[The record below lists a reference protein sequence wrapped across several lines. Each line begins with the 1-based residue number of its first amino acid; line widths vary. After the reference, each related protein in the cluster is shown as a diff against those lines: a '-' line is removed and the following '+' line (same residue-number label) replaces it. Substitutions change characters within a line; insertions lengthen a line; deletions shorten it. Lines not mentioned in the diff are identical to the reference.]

1 VSPSIPLNVSKY
13 LIKNVTVAKQTQAQ
27 AEPARWLGVEQG
39 VLQGIGSKADWN
51 ESEWPIVIEGDGMTL
66 LPAGV
71 DPQVHMRVP
80 GQKQKET
87 ADSCLHA
94 AIHGG
99 ISALLTMPNTKPVID
114 CVQVLAQ
121 GRAEVARAQ
130 HGLPV
135 EVLFSAALTK
145 GQRGREL
152 VDFASLVQS
161 GVRFFT
167 DDGVGVADDAL
178 MSQIFAQSHALG
190 FTVLQHAEVPGH
202 GGILAPSSVQE
213 HLAVT
218 SYDEEVEVAMV
229 VRDLKLLAR
238 YPKAKYHVLH
248 VSSVRTLEPITVA
261 KAQGLQVTCEV
272 SPHHL
277 FLTGDDIRID
287 NPAYKMNPP
296 LRSEHDRAGL
306 IAGLQ
311 SGLVDFVAT
320 DHAPHE
326 SEVKGQ
332 FKTAAFGT
340 TGLDSALVIL
350 WELYLRGQ
358 LSLPRLCD
366 VFASAPANFLGIGDQ
381 HGSIEVARTFRAV
394 MLKTLETGKPW
405 EVSDLHGLA
414 KNSCFLN
421 IPLRGRVA
429 QTFLGC
435 DTWKFAS
442 P

>member
-1 VSPSIPLNVSKY
+1 MSKSVPLKATKY
-13 LIKNVTVAKQTQAQ
+13 LIKNVSLATKVDPQAV
-27 AEPARWLGVEQG
+27 PARWLGIEQG
-39 VLQGIGSKADWN
+39 VVQGIGAKDDWN
-51 ESEWPIVIEGDGMTL
+51 EADWPMVIDGEGMTL

-80 GQKQKET
+80 GQEQKET
-87 ADSCLHA
+87 ADSCLQA

-114 CVQVLAQ
+114 SVQVLAQ

-130 HGLPV
+130 QGQPV

-152 VDFASLVQS
+152 VDFASLVQA
-161 GVRFFT
+161 GVRYFT

-202 GGILAPSSVQE
+202 GGILAPSAVQE
-213 HLAVT
+213 HLAVA

-248 VSSVRTLEPITVA
+248 VSSVRTLEPIAVA

-287 NPAYKMNPP
+287 NPAFKMNPP
-296 LRSEHDRAGL
+296 LRSDHDRSGL

-358 LSLPRLCD
+358 LSLPRLCE
-366 VFASAPANFLGIGDQ
+366 VFAAAPANFLGLGDS
-381 HGSIEVARTFRAV
+381 HGLIEVARPFRAV
-394 MLKTLETGKPW
+394 MLKTLQTGKAW
-405 EVSDLHGLA
+405 ELSDLHGLA
-414 KNSCFLN
+414 KNSCFLT
-421 IPLRGRVA
+421 IPLQGRVA

-435 DTWKFAS
+435 DLWNFS
-442 P
+442 HS